1 MLVERSSTVPFTPRT
16 RPTMLVVALSASPF
30 EETMRSW
37 SLPTTTF
44 ETVETNVSLIWVST
58 VEAPVSVTLGA
69 MGLTFSFT

>member
-1 MLVERSSTVPFTPRT
+1 
-16 RPTMLVVALSASPF
+16 MLVVALSASPF
-30 EETMRSW
+30 AETMRSW

-44 ETVETNVSLIWVST
+44 ETVETNVSLICVST